1 VVRPIDFD
9 EGCTSNDAATAP
21 VVDATVAAA
30 TAEAAPV
37 KNERRVVGLSAPSSR
52 AVPSEYFSGEVFE
65 IGRNIFSSV
74 ILLSYKVVSL
84 SSTEATFA
92 Y

>member
-1 VVRPIDFD
+1 MRPIDID

-37 KNERRVVGLSAPSSR
+37 KNERRVVGFSAPSSR
-52 AVPSEYFSGEVFE
+52 AVTSEYFSGDVCE
-65 IGRNIFSSV
+65 IGCNIFSSV
-74 ILLSYKVVSL
+74 ILLSYKVKLLAQAKLKL
-84 SSTEATFA
+84 S
-92 Y
+92 